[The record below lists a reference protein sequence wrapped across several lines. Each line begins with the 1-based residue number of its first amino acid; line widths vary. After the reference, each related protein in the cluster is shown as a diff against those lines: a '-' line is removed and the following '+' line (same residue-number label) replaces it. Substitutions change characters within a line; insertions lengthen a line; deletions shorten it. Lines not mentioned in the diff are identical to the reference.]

1 MQLSGCVRSPVLL
14 PFSLVI
20 CAVSTRAGSSD
31 WTSVAAVESLVG
43 SEVSVLL
50 YKGHDFSSVV
60 SSVTL
65 VVSGDLI

>member
-14 PFSLVI
+14 PFGLVI

-31 WTSVAAVESLVG
+31 WTFVAAVESLVG
-43 SEVSVLL
+43 SEVLVLV
-50 YKGHDFSSVV
+50 YKGHDFISVV